1 MVSTN
6 LITFEISFLNN
17 GGETLI
23 FNVTSESLN
32 ALAKTLKARKLYID
46 KIKEYNRSKSAFKRC
61 SLKRLIDCT
70 DYNTELNL
78 ILTNKK

>member
-1 MVSTN
+1 MLSTN

-23 FNVTSESLN
+23 FNVTDESLK
-32 ALAKTLKARKLYID
+32 ALTNTLKARKLYID
-46 KIKEYNRSKSAFKRC
+46 KIKEYNRPKSAFKRC
-61 SLKRLIDCT
+61 SLQRLIQCT
-70 DYNTELNL
+70 DHNTELNL